1 MRYVAIPQRTCAWLL
16 THKGISTALASV
28 LLEEDLK
35 PFRSG
40 EFAHGSMRL
49 VGSTDGRLL
58 AVWNREHLSGTGSE
72 EWVIFRLEAPRGL
85 LGMPIIGQQVFERII
100 YVANQ
105 RLLGLMLDGELIH
118 RTWPNGAHT
127 CLAGRGNEARQF
139 SISYAEAGGT
149 GTIGTRAVML
159 IGPEHDF
166 DALTGAM
173 AEESRHLGRLVD
185 LANSLIDTA
194 RRRPLIDAPT
204 FQTLRSA
211 LAPAPADHGGLQ
223 NVSVS
228 TEYRPST
235 GGVSPYETI
244 HWTYD
249 QWVESGQ
256 LNEVQRRVLE
266 ADALLRHPVRII
278 GPAGSGK
285 TLLMQLLAIRY
296 LRSAETDCRS
306 AKILYVVHNAPMAAA
321 VIDRLRV
328 LGAEDYLTSNKRS
341 INVTTLAEYGRQMIG
356 VADSSVID
364 RDAHKTKLFQ
374 RDQIK
379 EALNE
384 SITAHA
390 KIVAGSKLLSQI
402 STNESL
408 RILFSE
414 LLMAE
419 ISTVIKGRGLVT
431 DEKRYVSAEAP
442 FSRLHGIMTTEE
454 RRFAFDV
461 FKRYHQVVFEQY
473 EMLDSDDVAISLL
486 GRLRTP
492 LWDLRRKSE
501 GFDFIFVDEAQLFN
515 ENERRVFAY
524 LGKGTAAHVPIAL
537 ALDEA
542 QEPFGF
548 SAAGLATLG
557 IENIENETLPSNH
570 RSTRKIVDLAFFV
583 IQRTTDLF
591 GTDFPEFAAD
601 DVEGTLAREDGSVP
615 LLIRCNEK
623 AHSFSRF
630 ILKAVQKLR
639 ARNVRQ
645 ISVICHAE
653 IYWEALRSELEQS
666 QLPLHVITQRGEK
679 LSPDQP
685 LVVLSRPSFV
695 GGQEFDAVI
704 LVGLEQ
710 GVMPPR
716 VVDNPPLSAAL
727 EQQTLREMY
736 LAISRAKYSVVVA
749 SNREATPNSIIIDAL
764 KKGLISEGEIEN

>member
-16 THKGISTALASV
+16 AHSGISTALATV
-28 LLEEDLK
+28 LLYEDL
-35 PFRSG
+35 RALRAG
-40 EFAHGSMRL
+40 ELAQGPLRMAGS
-49 VGSTDGRLL
+49 SDGRLL

-72 EWVIFRLEAPRGL
+72 DWAVFRLESPSGL
-85 LGMPIIGQQVFERII
+85 LDMPEIGQQVFERIL

-139 SISYAEAGGT
+139 SLSYFEKGGAGAGGA
-149 GTIGTRAVML
+149 RSVML
-159 IGPEHDF
+159 VGPQHDF
-166 DALTGAM
+166 DDLTQTMEVEA
-173 AEESRHLGRLVD
+173 ASLDRLVD
-185 LANSLIDTA
+185 TANGLTDSG
-194 RRRPLIDAPT
+194 RRRPLIDAPA
-204 FQTLRSA
+204 FQALRSA
-211 LAPAPADHGGLQ
+211 LVAPQAGSVGLRD
-223 NVSVS
+223 VSVS
-228 TEYRPST
+228 TEYRPAAS
-235 GGVSPYETI
+235 GVSPYETV

-296 LRSAETDCRS
+296 LRSSELSGRG
-306 AKILYVVHNAPMAAA
+306 AKILYVVHNAPMTAS
-321 VIDRLRV
+321 VIDRLRA
-328 LGAEDYLTSNKRS
+328 LGAEEYLTSKKHS
-341 INVTTLAEYGRQMIG
+341 IEVTTLAEYGRVMIG
-356 VADSSVID
+356 VAESSVID
-364 RDAHKTKLFQ
+364 RDAQKTKLFQ
-374 RDQIK
+374 FEQVR

-384 SITAHA
+384 VMASNSSA
-390 KIVAGSKLLSQI
+390 VADSKLFSQVSSSEALGI
-402 STNESL
+402 V
-408 RILFSE
+408 FSA
-414 LLMAE
+414 LIMAE
-419 ISTVIKGRGLVT
+419 ISTVIKGRGLVN
-431 DEKRYVSAEAP
+431 DEKRYISAEAP
-442 FSRLHGIMTTEE
+442 FSRLHSIMSEAE
-454 RRFAFDV
+454 RRLVYAV
-461 FKRYHQVVFEQY
+461 FKKYHHVVFENY
-473 EMLDSDDVAISLL
+473 EMLDSDDVALSLS

-492 LWDLRRKSE
+492 VWELRRKTE

-524 LGKGTAAHVPIAL
+524 LSKGVLPHVPIVL

-548 SAAGLATLG
+548 STAGLGTLG
-557 IENIENETLPSNH
+557 IEDIESETLPSNH
-570 RSTRKIVDLAFFV
+570 RSTKEIVDLAFSV

-591 GTDFPEFAAD
+591 GTDFPDFSQVH
-601 DVEGTLAREDGSVP
+601 DVGSPYDAGLRP
-615 LLIRCNEK
+615 LLIRCNED
-623 AHSFSRF
+623 ARSFPRF
-630 ILKAVQKLR
+630 ILKTVQKLR

-645 ISVICHAE
+645 IAVICHAE
-653 IYWEALRSELEQS
+653 VYWDALQSELQRS

-685 LVVLSRPSFV
+685 LVVLSRPAFV

-710 GVMPPR
+710 GLVPPR
-716 VVDNPPLSAAL
+716 VVDNPPLASAL

-736 LAISRAKYSVVVA
+736 LAISRAKFRVIVA
-749 SNREATPNSIIIDAL
+749 IDREATPNSIIADAL
-764 KKGLISEGEIEN
+764 QQGLLDAGTVEE